1 MNDAHID
8 ALLAEYAAY
17 VKAKKP
23 KRVAEV
29 ERELAK
35 YGVDP
40 SAPTKKDD

>member
-1 MNDAHID
+1 MNDAHIET
-8 ALLAEYAAY
+8 LLAEHAAY

-29 ERELAK
+29 ERELAR

-40 SAPTKKDD
+40 SAPKKKDD